1 MRRALT
7 AVMLAGLALGPWT
20 TDLAGAA
27 DAPAG
32 TLAPPVATVPQV
44 RLEPIRLVYR
54 QVEGAFLKGPRG
66 VFVDASRGQV
76 YVADTQNDLIA
87 VFSLNGQPLFA
98 FGYNGELK
106 EPTKAVPDDQGRI
119 YVLAGRVLK
128 VFNYRG
134 EYLADF
140 PFYGVDRKPV
150 PTALTAHKGQI
161 YIADSAS
168 TQILVYDSNQRLR
181 RRLGDEGR
189 LKSVTALA
197 VAADGSAYV
206 VDARAP
212 MAIQVYDGDGK
223 FLRGWGQH
231 ETGPQNFSLPS
242 GIAVD
247 GQGRVITVDM
257 IRQQISVF
265 TTEGIF
271 QGRFGGLGTGAGAV
285 AYPSDI
291 AADGNGRLYVVERQG
306 NRLQIFEERLVSPA
320 RRAAAPAARMP
331 DAVKEELRRA
341 LRDVMKDQ
349 R

>member
-1 MRRALT
+1 MRALT
-7 AVMLAGLALGPWT
+7 AFALAAIALGPC
-20 TDLAGAA
+20 AARRA
-27 DAPAG
+27 DAAEAQAAA
-32 TLAPPVATVPQV
+32 LANAPATVTPV
-44 RLEPIRLVYR
+44 RLQSVRLVYR

-66 VFVDASRGQV
+66 VFVDAKRGQV
-76 YVADTQNDLIA
+76 YVADTQNDLVA
-87 VFSLNGQPLFA
+87 VFDLHGQPLFA
-98 FGYNGELK
+98 FGYNGEIK
-106 EPTKAVPDDQGRI
+106 EPIKAVPDDRGRI
-119 YVLAGRVLK
+119 YVLAGQTLR

-134 EYLADF
+134 ESLGDF
-140 PFYGVDRKPV
+140 PFYGADRKPV
-150 PTALTAHKGQI
+150 PTALTAHGGQI
-161 YIADSAS
+161 YVADSAS
-168 TQILVYDSNQRLR
+168 AQILVYDSDQRLR
-181 RRLGDEGR
+181 RRLGDEGS

-197 VAADGSAYV
+197 VAEDGTVYV
-206 VDARAP
+206 ADARA
-212 MAIQVYDGDGK
+212 ATTIQVYGGDGRL
-223 FLRGWGQH
+223 LRGWGQH

-265 TTEGIF
+265 TTEGVF

-291 AADGNGRLYVVERQG
+291 ASDGNGRLYVVERQG

-320 RRAAAPAARMP
+320 RRAAAPATRMP
-331 DAVKEELRRA
+331 DAVKEELRRG